1 MDGTFK
7 VTLLGSG
14 MPMPDPLRFG
24 PATLVE
30 AGSQKILVDAG
41 RGATIRLFQLGIA
54 IGSIDL
60 LLLTHFHSDHVVGLP
75 DIWLTGWL
83 GGKFGRRTAPMRVAG
98 PEGTAQLAHHLEKA
112 YSADIAIRIADEN
125 LPADGARIATCEF
138 SKDGVIHDRDGL
150 RITCFEVDHGDRI
163 KPAFGYRFDYAGKS
177 AVLSGDTRYCENLI
191 AHARGADLLVHEV
204 AMTRP
209 HLMEVE
215 RIRGVMGHHSTPTDA
230 ARVFAKCKPGLAV
243 FNHVVLIGNGDDA
256 PPSVQELIDATRRE
270 YDGAFV
276 VGEDLM
282 TFAVG
287 ELRND
292 RVTRRRDG
300 LAAGAKGS

>member
-1 MDGTFK
+1 MTAPFR

-14 MPMPDPLRFG
+14 MPSPDPLRFG
-24 PATLVE
+24 PATLIE

-41 RGATIRLFQLGIA
+41 RGATIRLFQLGIP

-83 GGKFGRRTAPMRVAG
+83 GGKFGRRTRPMRVLG
-98 PEGTAQLAHHLEKA
+98 PKGTLHLTSHVEEA
-112 YSADIAIRIADEN
+112 FSADIAIRIADEN
-125 LPADGARIATCEF
+125 LPADGARIEAGEF
-138 SKDGVIHDRDGL
+138 ERDGVIHDREGL
-150 RITCFEVDHGDRI
+150 RITCFEVDHGDKI

-191 AHARGADLLVHEV
+191 TYAQDVDLLVHEV

-209 HLMEVE
+209 PAMEIE
-215 RIRGVMGHHSTPTDA
+215 RIRRVMGHHSTLQDA
-230 ARVFAKCKPGLAV
+230 ARVFAKCAPRLAV
-243 FNHVVLIGNGDDA
+243 FNHLVLIGDGVNA
-256 PPSVQELIDATRRE
+256 PPTVQELTDATRRD

-282 TFAVG
+282 SFCP
-287 ELRND
+287 
-292 RVTRRRDG
+292 
-300 LAAGAKGS
+300 

>member
-1 MDGTFK
+1 MDTPFR

-14 MPMPDPLRFG
+14 MPSPDPLRFG
-24 PATLVE
+24 PATLIE

-41 RGATIRLFQLGIA
+41 RGATMRLFQLGIP

-83 GGKFGRRTAPMRVAG
+83 SGKFGRRTRPMRVLG
-98 PEGTAQLAHHLEKA
+98 PKRTLHLTRHLEEA
-112 YSADIAIRIADEN
+112 FSADIGIRIADED
-125 LPADGARIATCEF
+125 LPPDGVRIDAAEF
-138 SKDGVIHDRDGL
+138 EQDGVIHDRLGL
-150 RITCFEVDHGDRI
+150 RITCFEVDHGDKI

-191 AHARGADLLVHEV
+191 ANARGVDLLVHEV

-209 HLMEVE
+209 AVMEIE
-215 RIRGVMGHHSTPTDA
+215 RFRRIIAHHSTPQDA
-230 ARVFAKCKPGLAV
+230 ARVFAKCTPKRAV
-243 FNHVVLIGNGDDA
+243 FNHLVLIGDGVNA
-256 PPSVQELIDATRRE
+256 PPTVQELIDATRE
-270 YDGAFV
+270 GYDGAFV

-282 TFAVG
+282 TFC
-287 ELRND
+287 L
-292 RVTRRRDG
+292 
-300 LAAGAKGS
+300 